1 MAKLRLQEPLA
12 RDPGPD
18 VLSEHEGAEPSRNDL
33 EGHARWRQVR
43 ADRLRREQE
52 RRGDPRW
59 ALLPTPMLT
68 PAMQF
73 LLLTG
78 THAAAR
84 LPGWVTTAQAGTL
97 DEPKPD
103 HVWWAHCDSLTAEA
117 ARHGFQPFWLTKKR
131 PRGAAFDAWRTRFLA
146 LHTY

>member
-1 MAKLRLQEPLA
+1 LP
-12 RDPGPD
+12 
-18 VLSEHEGAEPSRNDL
+18 EHEGPEPAREDAEAY
-33 EGHARWRQVR
+33 ARWRHVR
-43 ADRLRREQE
+43 VARLRREQE

-59 ALLPTPMLT
+59 ALLPTPKLT
-68 PAMQF
+68 PFMQF

-78 THAAAR
+78 TQAAAR

-103 HVWWAHCDSLTAEA
+103 HVWWAHGESLTAEA

-131 PRGAAFDAWRTRFLA
+131 PTGDAFDAWEAQFIK
-146 LHTY
+146 TYRY